1 MITVSVVGFQLF
13 RKDAFPISW
22 AFPLTS
28 SRDEGRRGDAWKTI
42 ACVSLCWCL
51 ELSISGTAALPRK
64 TELDA
69 GETHQSRLWIVFA
82 FIPMRTYA

>member
-1 MITVSVVGFQLF
+1 VE
-13 RKDAFPISW
+13 
-22 AFPLTS
+22 
-28 SRDEGRRGDAWKTI
+28 DERLHI
-42 ACVSLCWCL
+42 ALL
-51 ELSISGTAALPRK
+51 MLDLSNSGIAAPPRE